1 MPASGGD
8 PKPVTQDNFLNWNPV
23 WSPDGTSLF
32 FVSNRGGSPN
42 IWRVAVD
49 QRSGDVRGE
58 PEAVTT
64 PAGIVAHLSISSDG
78 RQIAYSAVQ
87 ETQNIETVRFNPE
100 TAEVVS
106 QPQLITTGSRF
117 WANPDPSP
125 DGTQAV
131 FYSQIAPEGH
141 LYVGRADGSG
151 PLRQLTEGPGIDRVP
166 RWSPDGQ
173 WIATFSDRTKELQV
187 WVIRPDGSDSR
198 QVTNISSSVAA
209 WSPDSRRMAVAR
221 GAGGAIVNAQGPP
234 ESSVQDLV
242 MGVGQKFVPN
252 AWSHDGKWLAG
263 MPTFNS
269 VGIGIYSLEK
279 NTLEYQTS
287 FGEWPVWL
295 PDSRRV
301 LFVTRGREYHILD
314 TRTKTT
320 RQIWSSLR
328 DTLGP
333 PRLSRDG
340 RALFYQRRVTESDVW
355 VATLR

>member
-1 MPASGGD
+1 
-8 PKPVTQDNFLNWNPV
+8 
-23 WSPDGTSLF
+23 
-32 FVSNRGGSPN
+32 
-42 IWRVAVD
+42 
-49 QRSGDVRGE
+49 
-58 PEAVTT
+58 
-64 PAGIVAHLSISSDG
+64 
-78 RQIAYSAVQ
+78 
-87 ETQNIETVRFNPE
+87 
-100 TAEVVS
+100 
-106 QPQLITTGSRF
+106 
-117 WANPDPSP
+117 
-125 DGTQAV
+125 
-131 FYSQIAPEGH
+131 
-141 LYVGRADGSG
+141 
-151 PLRQLTEGPGIDRVP
+151 
-166 RWSPDGQ
+166 
-173 WIATFSDRTKELQV
+173 
-187 WVIRPDGSDSR
+187 
-198 QVTNISSSVAA
+198 
-209 WSPDSRRMAVAR
+209 VAR